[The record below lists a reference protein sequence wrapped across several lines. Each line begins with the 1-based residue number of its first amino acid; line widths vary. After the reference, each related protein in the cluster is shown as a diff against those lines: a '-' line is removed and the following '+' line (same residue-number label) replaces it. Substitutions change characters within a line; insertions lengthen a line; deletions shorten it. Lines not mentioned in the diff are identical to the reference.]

1 MGGSYG
7 APLGWITMRNLLPAW
22 LDFTL
27 LAITWAAILWRVY
40 TARSGG
46 APRRLTESLTAGAV
60 ALTLKVGPIYDV
72 VEPLLGAAILR
83 ALIHGACLVAVAGV
97 ILLWFATQGDVK
109 HPRLVPVLYA
119 ISGGLTVLLV
129 ITAAVAPRAGDQM
142 ESAPSGWALWY
153 FAIFCLP
160 TLVGLFLLVK
170 QLIGSW
176 GLSRSRLVGA
186 VVTLV
191 YAFLVIDNFTVF
203 VAVGFSAL
211 RDDHSL
217 LDGRG
222 VPNGVVFA
230 VLLTIGAVISA
241 LVANRGAEDSWVD
254 PMTAMWLD
262 LRTACPEVA
271 LSDPWSLRGK
281 EQRLRAIV
289 ESVDALAHLAPL
301 VNDRHMRAARKVSA
315 EPPALV
321 LALAIQDA
329 AMQRDRRT
337 DHLGDEGLL
346 AVDAVGQAGELSV
359 QWQRAKQLR
368 HTAGHGSEKGFSR
381 GVDRFA
387 PQSD

>member
-1 MGGSYG
+1 
-7 APLGWITMRNLLPAW
+7 
-22 LDFTL
+22 
-27 LAITWAAILWRVY
+27 
-40 TARSGG
+40 
-46 APRRLTESLTAGAV
+46 
-60 ALTLKVGPIYDV
+60 
-72 VEPLLGAAILR
+72 
-83 ALIHGACLVAVAGV
+83 VAVAGV

-109 HPRLVPVLYA
+109 HPRLAPVLYA

-301 VNDRHMRAARKVSA
+301 VNDRHMRAARNVSA

-329 AMQRDRRT
+329 GMQRDRRT